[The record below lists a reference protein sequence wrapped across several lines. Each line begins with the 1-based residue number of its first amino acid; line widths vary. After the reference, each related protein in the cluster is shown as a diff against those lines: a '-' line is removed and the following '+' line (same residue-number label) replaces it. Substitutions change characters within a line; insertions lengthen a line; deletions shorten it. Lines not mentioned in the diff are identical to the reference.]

1 MNKFINKVYR
11 SDCGKVIGVEYDD
24 SLYAPVMESLNR
36 NNTFCPNIRKVL
48 FRDKLTTCDVWFS
61 DGSYVTVHKCKDDP
75 LSTDAAIAF
84 AIMKR
89 LYGKVNDDGSVTGA
103 NLGNHLKT
111 IIDSAYVKDK
121 TMHKCPKKTDKK
133 VDNTKKESLIKK
145 ISNKVKKSHKPLRDE
160 YGRFRTK

>member
-11 SDCGKVIGVEYDD
+11 GECGKVIGVEYDD
-24 SLYAPVMESLNR
+24 SLYAPVMESMSR
-36 NNTFCPNIRKVL
+36 NNTFCPGIKNVIFNDNFHFCKV
-48 FRDKLTTCDVWFS
+48 FFQ
-61 DGSYVTVHKCKDDP
+61 DGTSVEVRCSMEDHP
-75 LSTDAAIAF
+75 SQDAAIAF

-89 LYGKVNDDGSVTGA
+89 LYGVPDENGKIVDANVGGHLRKLVGSAFVQDA
-103 NLGNHLKT
+103 N
-111 IIDSAYVKDK
+111 
-121 TMHKCPKKTDKK
+121 KKTDKK